1 MVISFLFG
9 LFVGVTVGVFVAGL
23 MCAAGKGN
31 NSDEQSS

>member
-1 MVISFLFG
+1 MVIVFLFG

-31 NSDEQSS
+31 DAGQSS

>member
-1 MVISFLFG
+1 MVIVFLFG

-31 NSDEQSS
+31 DDGQSS